1 MGDSDGD
8 TPLHAAASA
17 NGIEVL
23 QFLLLCEGN
32 PDTANHAGLTPCH
45 VARSLKALELLSVAG
60 AQVITYNEP
69 NTENLDVLI
78 CECVGVLYR

>member
-1 MGDSDGD
+1 MECVACLVELDPQWIDVGDSDGD

-32 PDTANHAGLTPCH
+32 PDTANHVGLTPCH
-45 VARSLKALELLSVAG
+45 VARSMKALEVLSIAG
-60 AQVITYNEP
+60 AQVE
-69 NTENLDVLI
+69 
-78 CECVGVLYR
+78 R